1 MYKFLYSVSIIIF
14 ILAFSVLTYG
24 QETPKYELYTGYSLI
39 RMNEF
44 VSYNGAT
51 TSLTR
56 NFTKSFSMVAEVGIF
71 SDSRDKTFV
80 FGDNFIRDISSA
92 KLFTYMAG
100 PRFSIRSNS
109 RFTPFGQALVG
120 GYRSSGT
127 FSTQINGSTWNSK
140 QVINSFASALG
151 AGVDVTVNK
160 RISVRPAQIDYLF
173 LRKTN
178 NESLRV
184 SSGIAFKF

>member
-14 ILAFSVLTYG
+14 ILVFSVLTYG
-24 QETPKYELYTGYSLI
+24 QEVPKYELYTGYSLI
-39 RMNEF
+39 RMNQF
-44 VSYNGAT
+44 ITYNGAT

-56 NFTKSFSMVAEVGIF
+56 NFTKSFGMIAEVGIF

-80 FGDNFIRDISSA
+80 FGDSSIRDISSA

-100 PRFSIRSNS
+100 PRFSIRGNS
-109 RFTPFGQALVG
+109 RFTPFGQVLVG

-127 FSTQINGSTWNSK
+127 FSTQINGSTWKSK
-140 QVINSFASALG
+140 NVINSFASALG
-151 AGVDVTVNK
+151 AGVDVNVNK
-160 RISVRPAQIDYLF
+160 RIAVRPAQIDYLF

-184 SSGIAFKF
+184 SSGVVFKF